1 MKHRSEGSL
10 IGALLGLFVVASS
23 QAGTIGRFYNGEKI
37 WAPLGAGFDDDVVN
51 ALAWSDGTLYAGGYF
66 SEAGGVAVNQIAQWD
81 GEAWSP
87 LGTGVDT
94 VGGYVMAM
102 LAVDGKLYVGGE
114 FDSIGGVPANNIAA
128 WDGASWTNLGAG
140 VSSEGFPCV
149 FALAHDGTNLY
160 AGGDFSTAGETN
172 ANFIA
177 RWDGETWHP
186 LGNGMDDEVYALSIV
201 GTNLFAGGVFYTV
214 GETNAAYIAQWNGTD
229 WAPVGGDFDG
239 SVWALRTSGDKL
251 YAGGW
256 FTVVDGMPMTNAAV
270 WSTTSGSWT
279 NLASGIDT
287 AAGDGSVYA
296 LALADGQLH
305 AGGLFDQAGGV
316 SASHVA
322 AWDGGAWTNLGAG
335 IEADGWVNALA
346 SDGDTLFV
354 GGSFADAGGTAA
366 NNIAMWGP
374 EILEDY
380 GVAPREGSW
389 VGGFEVVITGSDLG
403 DGSDVTNVT
412 LSGISAS
419 ILSQSSTQIVVLA
432 GAAPGTLLGDVRMYS
447 TSQGETFKTNAFAY
461 KIPGFELRNAS
472 GSLMAS
478 GASASTVNGT
488 AFGNCYL
495 GQSMT
500 NRFTVKNTGAIDL
513 TLGDVVMTGTGTDNF
528 AVVDLAATIPPG
540 ETDEFTVVFSPLT
553 RGRFLLEAR
562 LANDSPT
569 DPFVIKLSGRGIA
582 YAPEIDPPASQSAD
596 EGDTVTLEPNVVGST
611 PFHFQWLKNGTAIP
625 GADGNAL
632 VLANVSPSDSGLYQ
646 LVATNAAGM
655 ALSRPARVA
664 VAPTTSLVWGGN
676 ALGQLG
682 IGTSGDN
689 ATNALDTGIAAVFAA
704 AGAAHSIFLGAD
716 GTRRAAG
723 GNAFGQLGDGTTTP
737 RLTSVLLATPDNL
750 VGVAAGQGHTLLLD
764 DDGYLYTTGDNASGQ
779 LGTGG
784 TTPRTS
790 PAGVYNGYDVVAV
803 AAGDAHSLFIKDTGA
818 LYAMGLNADGQLGDG
833 TTSTS
838 LYATLVAQRAIAI
851 AAGGAHSLFVKDD
864 GSLWAMGDNAH
875 GQLGDGTL
883 QDRKNEVVIAQNV
896 AGVAAGHGH
905 SLIVKRDG
913 TLWGM
918 GLNEDGQL
926 GLGDTAPR
934 NAPALISSNVVHA
947 AAGKFHSLFQT
958 ADGSVW
964 AMGRN
969 ISGELGGDW
978 QSPQLHPVR
987 IPCLS
992 LAAAVTGA
1000 SASHTLAVGT
1010 RLPPEIVVD
1019 PDSQSIV
1026 YGEGAEFAVAAVG
1039 FAPLFH
1045 QWRLDGVPLVGETA
1059 TNLVIASATFADAGV
1074 YDVVVSNALGAVV
1087 SAAATLEVR
1096 QIIPTVSVWPTASGI
1111 VHGQTLAASTLDGGS
1126 GSVPGS
1132 FAFAE
1137 PATVPQA
1144 GTQPHSVVFTPT
1156 DAVIY
1161 ATVTGAVDVA
1171 VAKATPEIAAWP
1183 SATPLTYGQ
1192 TLLHST
1198 LEGGWA
1204 SVVGTFAFTEPST
1217 APDVGAAFHPVAFS
1231 PVDSA
1236 NYNSV
1241 TGAISVTV
1249 GKAASTISAW
1259 PSASAIYRGE
1269 PLSKSILSGG
1279 SASVAGSFAFL
1290 SPTDTPPVGTASHA
1304 VRFTPEDTTHYLA
1317 ADGMVAVVVVSAL
1330 EIEEVPEPVEAS
1342 AGTSFTLDASATG
1355 AEPRHFQWYRNG
1367 EPISGA
1373 TNATLAFSD
1382 ATLADTGLYQVL
1394 VTNALSLRLSAPTR
1408 VAVDS
1413 PKLIGWGG
1421 NDDGQL
1427 GDGSTDDRTA
1437 PVFIAPDAVTAV
1449 AGAAHSLFVTADGS
1463 LRTMGAN
1470 ASGQLGDGTT
1480 APRSTPVAVLGGT
1493 NVVAVAA
1500 GAAHSL
1506 FVAEDGILRAM
1517 GANAGGQLGDGTTT
1531 PRSTPVAVPGG
1542 TNVVAVAAGAAHSLF
1557 VTADGALW
1565 AMGDNAS
1572 GQLGDGTTTPRSTPV
1587 AVLGG
1592 SNVVAVAAGAAH
1604 SLFLTSNGAIWAM
1617 GGNDQGQLGDGSTTP
1632 RPTPVC
1638 IAQGIRSFA
1647 AGGTHSLL
1655 LDADGTLRATG
1666 ANADGQLGDGTATP
1680 RPAPVTVIGGT
1691 NVAAFA
1697 AGAAHSLLLDF
1708 DGTLLATG
1716 ANDQGQLG
1724 DGSTTPRL
1732 TPEPAEPVLI
1742 AGLASGPAASH
1753 VLAIGALVYDFVYV
1767 PLGDGTVVITGYVGE
1782 GGDIAIPEQLNGMAV
1797 AAIADEAFLGASG
1810 LVSVHIPATVTNIG
1824 ASAFAYCPL
1833 LMTFTVD
1840 SANSAYQSLD
1850 GVLFSLDGTVLAQ
1863 YPVGR
1868 GGVYTLPEGVA
1879 TIAAGAFAGAD
1890 GLTSVI
1896 VPTSTTAIGDGAFAS
1911 CANLAAVYFRGD
1923 APTTGEDVFGKV
1935 LGIVYYPP
1943 TASGWGATFGGLD
1956 AFAWNAAVE
1965 AGAGF
1970 GMQGGVFGFNVVGS
1984 SGMVV
1989 IVEAADDL
1997 TSPAWTPVSTQT
2009 LSNGSAPFEDPGSV
2023 DKPSRFYRLRMP

>member
-1 MKHRSEGSL
+1 
-10 IGALLGLFVVASS
+10 
-23 QAGTIGRFYNGEKI
+23 
-37 WAPLGAGFDDDVVN
+37 
-51 ALAWSDGTLYAGGYF
+51 
-66 SEAGGVAVNQIAQWD
+66 
-81 GEAWSP
+81 
-87 LGTGVDT
+87 
-94 VGGYVMAM
+94 
-102 LAVDGKLYVGGE
+102 
-114 FDSIGGVPANNIAA
+114 
-128 WDGASWTNLGAG
+128 
-140 VSSEGFPCV
+140 
-149 FALAHDGTNLY
+149 
-160 AGGDFSTAGETN
+160 
-172 ANFIA
+172 
-177 RWDGETWHP
+177 
-186 LGNGMDDEVYALSIV
+186 
-201 GTNLFAGGVFYTV
+201 
-214 GETNAAYIAQWNGTD
+214 
-229 WAPVGGDFDG
+229 
-239 SVWALRTSGDKL
+239 
-251 YAGGW
+251 
-256 FTVVDGMPMTNAAV
+256 
-270 WSTTSGSWT
+270 
-279 NLASGIDT
+279 
-287 AAGDGSVYA
+287 
-296 LALADGQLH
+296 
-305 AGGLFDQAGGV
+305 
-316 SASHVA
+316 
-322 AWDGGAWTNLGAG
+322 
-335 IEADGWVNALA
+335 
-346 SDGDTLFV
+346 
-354 GGSFADAGGTAA
+354 
-366 NNIAMWGP
+366 
-374 EILEDY
+374 
-380 GVAPREGSW
+380 
-389 VGGFEVVITGSDLG
+389 
-403 DGSDVTNVT
+403 
-412 LSGISAS
+412 
-419 ILSQSSTQIVVLA
+419 
-432 GAAPGTLLGDVRMYS
+432 
-447 TSQGETFKTNAFAY
+447 
-461 KIPGFELRNAS
+461 
-472 GSLMAS
+472 
-478 GASASTVNGT
+478 
-488 AFGNCYL
+488 
-495 GQSMT
+495 
-500 NRFTVKNTGAIDL
+500 
-513 TLGDVVMTGTGTDNF
+513 
-528 AVVDLAATIPPG
+528 
-540 ETDEFTVVFSPLT
+540 
-553 RGRFLLEAR
+553 
-562 LANDSPT
+562 
-569 DPFVIKLSGRGIA
+569 
-582 YAPEIDPPASQSAD
+582 
-596 EGDTVTLEPNVVGST
+596 
-611 PFHFQWLKNGTAIP
+611 
-625 GADGNAL
+625 
-632 VLANVSPSDSGLYQ
+632 
-646 LVATNAAGM
+646 
-655 ALSRPARVA
+655 
-664 VAPTTSLVWGGN
+664 
-676 ALGQLG
+676 
-682 IGTSGDN
+682 
-689 ATNALDTGIAAVFAA
+689 
-704 AGAAHSIFLGAD
+704 
-716 GTRRAAG
+716 
-723 GNAFGQLGDGTTTP
+723 
-737 RLTSVLLATPDNL
+737 
-750 VGVAAGQGHTLLLD
+750 
-764 DDGYLYTTGDNASGQ
+764 
-779 LGTGG
+779 
-784 TTPRTS
+784 
-790 PAGVYNGYDVVAV
+790 
-803 AAGDAHSLFIKDTGA
+803 
-818 LYAMGLNADGQLGDG
+818 
-833 TTSTS
+833 
-838 LYATLVAQRAIAI
+838 
-851 AAGGAHSLFVKDD
+851 
-864 GSLWAMGDNAH
+864 
-875 GQLGDGTL
+875 
-883 QDRKNEVVIAQNV
+883 
-896 AGVAAGHGH
+896 
-905 SLIVKRDG
+905 
-913 TLWGM
+913 
-918 GLNEDGQL
+918 
-926 GLGDTAPR
+926 
-934 NAPALISSNVVHA
+934 
-947 AAGKFHSLFQT
+947 
-958 ADGSVW
+958 
-964 AMGRN
+964 
-969 ISGELGGDW
+969 
-978 QSPQLHPVR
+978 
-987 IPCLS
+987 
-992 LAAAVTGA
+992 
-1000 SASHTLAVGT
+1000 
-1010 RLPPEIVVD
+1010 
-1019 PDSQSIV
+1019 
-1026 YGEGAEFAVAAVG
+1026 
-1039 FAPLFH
+1039 
-1045 QWRLDGVPLVGETA
+1045 
-1059 TNLVIASATFADAGV
+1059 V
-1074 YDVVVSNALGAVV
+1074 YDVVVSNVLGAVV

-1096 QIIPTVSVWPTASGI
+1096 QIIPTV
-1111 VHGQTLAASTLDGGS
+1111 
-1126 GSVPGS
+1126 
-1132 FAFAE
+1132 
-1137 PATVPQA
+1137 
-1144 GTQPHSVVFTPT
+1144 
-1156 DAVIY
+1156 
-1161 ATVTGAVDVA
+1161 
-1171 VAKATPEIAAWP
+1171 
-1183 SATPLTYGQ
+1183 
-1192 TLLHST
+1192 
-1198 LEGGWA
+1198 
-1204 SVVGTFAFTEPST
+1204 
-1217 APDVGAAFHPVAFS
+1217 
-1231 PVDSA
+1231 
-1236 NYNSV
+1236 
-1241 TGAISVTV
+1241 
-1249 GKAASTISAW
+1249 SAW

-1680 RPAPVTVIGGT
+1680 RPAPVTVVGGT

-1911 CANLAAVYFRGD
+1911 CANLATVYFRGD